1 MLHFILF
8 LLIVKA
14 KLGWLDNSFNELL
27 TLLAKLL
34 PKPNFVPEKH
44 IWRKEDYQHIEDA
57 SAKNTLVQQPLQI
70 VPW

>member
-44 IWRKEDYQHIEDA
+44 I
-57 SAKNTLVQQPLQI
+57 
-70 VPW
+70 